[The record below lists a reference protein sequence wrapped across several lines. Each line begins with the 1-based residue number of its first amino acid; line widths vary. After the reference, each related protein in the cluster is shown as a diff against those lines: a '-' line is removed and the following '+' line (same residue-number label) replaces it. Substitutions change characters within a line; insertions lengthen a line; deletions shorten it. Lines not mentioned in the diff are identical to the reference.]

1 MITQAIKPLQAED
14 KILIKKKSIMKVGTH
29 ALVSDNSGVS
39 LLKIIKVLR
48 KPANTTARM
57 AIL

>member
-1 MITQAIKPLQAED
+1 
-14 KILIKKKSIMKVGTH
+14 MKVGTH